1 MLSIENCEKQKD
13 WIDDTVNS
21 SLWILF
27 FLLFQSHKLCVTQ
40 CYLVALVV
48 RIAGWLH
55 QEQWEARSSAPRQW
69 RRGGGVRRRAAK
81 RYKWWLGSP
90 APKLR

>member
-1 MLSIENCEKQKD
+1 MSIENCEKQKD
-13 WIDDTVNS
+13 WIDDTVIV
-21 SLWILF
+21 LYGYF

>member
-1 MLSIENCEKQKD
+1 MSIENCEKQKD
-13 WIDDTVNS
+13 WIDDTVIV
-21 SLWILF
+21 LYGYF

-81 RYKWWLGSP
+81 RYKWRQGSP